1 MKPWNSDAVRRG
13 MDHDQVCGVALASIV
28 GVVAVVNAHGR
39 RWLRLSGGEA
49 GAGWPQIHEVSVG
62 GHEAFTSFYFESSR

>member
-28 GVVAVVNAHGR
+28 PLKQKVIR
-39 RWLRLSGGEA
+39 KA
-49 GAGWPQIHEVSVG
+49 G
-62 GHEAFTSFYFESSR
+62 